1 MENVQMEK
9 KKKKRK
15 TKVMIF
21 THRDVIPPF
30 LFVQSFVFWD
40 RWQNATLGQMDKHL
54 HFLGSVKIYL
64 SEPAFH

>member
-1 MENVQMEK
+1 
-9 KKKKRK
+9 
-15 TKVMIF
+15 MIF

-40 RWQNATLGQMDKHL
+40 RWQNATLGQMHKHL